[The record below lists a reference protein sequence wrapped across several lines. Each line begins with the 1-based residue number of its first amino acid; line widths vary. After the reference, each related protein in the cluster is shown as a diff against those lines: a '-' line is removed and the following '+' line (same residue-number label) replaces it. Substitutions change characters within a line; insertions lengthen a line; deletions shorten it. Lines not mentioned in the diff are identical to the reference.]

1 MTQSPYSNK
10 LAGKTMATHKRKYDL
25 IILGDTTEGIAA
37 AFAAA
42 KMSLHVALVAEPKSD
57 QHSPVLATLFHQK
70 LALEGI
76 DTYHENGYFLNSNI
90 VVAGEHLLHAEKII
104 IATGTISHRPASF
117 SFDNKQVIDID
128 EALTMKTLPSTM
140 VIAGDDCFG
149 IAAANQFAKRGVD
162 VTLIASEC
170 PQDLSANVAF
180 KQGEAIGTE
189 TTESHVTIQLASGE
203 EMNAEMVVVNVGR
216 LGKTDSLN
224 LAAADLMA
232 DDCGRLWCNS
242 DYQTWEPNIYGLG
255 NVAGIWDKQDDLQ
268 IVIQQILTVDENEV
282 VSRQLVAVS

>member
-1 MTQSPYSNK
+1 MT
-10 LAGKTMATHKRKYDL
+10 THRRKYDL

-42 KMSLHVALVAEPKSD
+42 KMSLHVALVAESKPN

-76 DTYHENGYFLNSNI
+76 DTYHEDGYFLNSNI

-117 SFDNKQVIDID
+117 SFDGKQVIDID

-149 IAAANQFAKRGVD
+149 IAAANQLAKRGVD
-162 VTLIASEC
+162 VTLIALEC
-170 PQDLSANVAF
+170 PQDLSANITF

-189 TTESHVTIQLASGE
+189 TTTESHVKIQLANGE
-203 EMNAEMVVVNVGR
+203 EITAEMIVVNAGR

-242 DYQTWEPNIYGLG
+242 DYQTWEPSIYGLG
-255 NVAGIWDKQDDLQ
+255 DVAGLWDKQDDLQ
-268 IVIQQILTVDENEV
+268 TVIQQILTTDENEV
-282 VSRQLVAVS
+282 VSRQLLAVS